1 MRRRHARSAWPR
13 GSQCVHEGISGV
25 RKAWRFV
32 GLLLGFVALAVVALH
47 AYFAVMIFWWRDHA
61 PQETA
66 FMSERMHDL
75 RRKNPA
81 AQLRYQFVP
90 YERISTSLK
99 RAMIAAEDSKFVDH
113 EGFDWDGIEL
123 ALEKNQKRGRIV
135 AGGSTITQQLAKN
148 LFLSGE
154 RSWLRKGE
162 EAVIT
167 LMLEALLDKRRIFE
181 LYLNV
186 IEWGNG
192 VFGAEAA
199 AQRYFGVS
207 AARLSPEQGA
217 RLAAMAPNPRFYE
230 RNQGAP
236 GLNRKIRI
244 ILARMSSAEFP

>member
-1 MRRRHARSAWPR
+1 MRRVLRW
-13 GSQCVHEGISGV
+13 
-25 RKAWRFV
+25 
-32 GLLLGFVALAVVALH
+32 LGWIVLAFVAAIALWH
-47 AYFAVMIFWWRDHA
+47 AYIAGMIWWWRDHA

-66 FMSERMHDL
+66 FMAYRMDEL
-75 RRKNPA
+75 RAKNPKIE
-81 AQLRYQFVP
+81 LRYRFVP
-90 YERISTSLK
+90 YDRISMNLK
-99 RAMIAAEDSKFVDH
+99 RAMIAAEDARFVDH
-113 EGFDWDGIEL
+113 EGFDWEGIQL
-123 ALEKNQKRGRIV
+123 ALEKNQRKGRIV

-148 LFLSGE
+148 LFLSPA

-167 LMLEALLDKRRIFE
+167 VMLEAMLGKERIFE

-199 AQRYFGVS
+199 AQRYFATS
-207 AARLSPEQGA
+207 AARLSAEQAA

-236 GLNRKIRI
+236 GLNRKIGI
-244 ILARMSSAEFP
+244 ILARMPAAELP

>member
-1 MRRRHARSAWPR
+1 MRRIWRAA
-13 GSQCVHEGISGV
+13 GIVAG
-25 RKAWRFV
+25 AA
-32 GLLLGFVALAVVALH
+32 ALAVFLLH
-47 AYFAVMIFWWRDHA
+47 VYYAAMIVWWRDHA

-66 FMSERMHDL
+66 FMAARMDEL
-75 RRKNPA
+75 RARNPK
-81 AQLRYQFVP
+81 AQLRYRFVP
-90 YERISTSLK
+90 YERIGNPLK
-99 RAMIAAEDSKFVDH
+99 RAMIAAEDAKFVDH

-148 LFLSGE
+148 LFLSPS
-154 RSWLRKGE
+154 RSWLRKGQ

-199 AQRYFGVS
+199 AQHYFGVS
-207 AARLSPEQGA
+207 AARLSAEQGA

-230 RNQGAP
+230 HHQGAP

-244 ILARMSSAEFP
+244 ILARMPAAELP